1 MAREPV
7 LAVPTRV
14 EGPFGPASLD
24 EVAIVL
30 LGALA
35 AILVLAGAGEPGN
48 SVALASG
55 SVLGAA
61 SLVLVARR
69 SMELFVLVVLVLRPA
84 VDGLHESEGW
94 TITDPSTV
102 LAAVFIAVSAVW
114 WIRRVLRGERHPR
127 SWAGLALTALLLAAC
142 VATLGSEVPGR
153 SVVETARLGTAV
165 LMFFVVDRL
174 CERTGR
180 PDRFVAAVLGAAVIP
195 VAVTLFGPA
204 FGLDRF
210 EVKDGIERAIATFT
224 QSNPLGHF
232 LVIVLLILAA
242 FVLARTGRPRVL
254 AAAAAVPV
262 GVALVL
268 TYTRLAWISVVVGI
282 VVMLWVARRRWLL
295 PALAVALVAV
305 VLVSPDVG
313 RRIDRLT
320 TPNATI
326 TGSETGFGWRLG
338 QWGDVLDLVH
348 RNPVTGVGPD
358 GVAAALANGQP
369 PHNDVLRALA
379 EMGILGLATYTA
391 VLVALVGVAVGARR
405 RAAGPRSTT
414 IALAFAGVVSAFVVT
429 SLAAN
434 LMGQVVLLWYVLAL
448 AAAAAWVG
456 RHGAVLTAPPPAGA
470 IPDPIGDPLADP
482 SLPAARMVAG

>member
-14 EGPFGPASLD
+14 GGPLGPASLD
-24 EVAIVL
+24 ELAIVL

-35 AILVLAGAGEPGN
+35 TILVLAGAGEPGN

-61 SLVLVARR
+61 ALALLALR

-84 VDGLHESEGW
+84 IDGLHGSEEW
-94 TITDPSTV
+94 MTTVPSTV
-102 LAAVFIAVSAVW
+102 LAAVFIAVSVVW
-114 WIRRVLRGERHPR
+114 WVRRVLCGERHPA

-153 SVVETARLGTAV
+153 SAVETARLGTAV

-174 CERTGR
+174 CEETGR
-180 PDRFVAAVLGAAVIP
+180 PDRFVAAVLGAAVVP
-195 VAVTLFGPA
+195 VAVALIGPA
-204 FGLDRF
+204 VGLDRF

-224 QSNPLGHF
+224 QSNPFGHF
-232 LVIVLLILAA
+232 LVIVLLSLAA
-242 FVLARTGRPRVL
+242 FVLVREGRTRLL
-254 AAAAAVPV
+254 AVAAAVPV

-282 VVMLWVARRRWLL
+282 VIMLWVARRRWLL
-295 PALAVALVAV
+295 PALAVALVSI
-305 VLVSPDVG
+305 VLASPDVG
-313 RRIDRLT
+313 RRIVRLT
-320 TPNATI
+320 APNAEVS
-326 TGSETGFGWRLG
+326 GSNTGFGWRLG

-348 RNPVTGVGPD
+348 RNPVTGIGPD
-358 GVAAALANGQP
+358 GVAATLANGQP

-391 VLVALVGVAVGARR
+391 VLVALVGVAVGAWR
-405 RAAGPRSTT
+405 RAVGSRSTT
-414 IALAFAGVVSAFVVT
+414 IALAFVGVMTAFVVT

-434 LMGQVVLLWYVLAL
+434 LLGQVVLLWYVLAL

-456 RHGAVLTAPPPAGA
+456 RHGAVLPAPPPASA
-470 IPDPIGDPLADP
+470 VPEPAGDPVGDP

>member
-7 LAVPTRV
+7 LAVSTR
-14 EGPFGPASLD
+14 FGGALGSASLD
-24 EVAIVL
+24 ELAIVL

-55 SVLGAA
+55 SVLGAVA
-61 SLVLVARR
+61 LVLVARR

-102 LAAVFIAVSAVW
+102 LAAVFIAVSAAW
-114 WIRRVLRGERHPR
+114 WIGRALRGRRHPR
-127 SWAGLALTALLLAAC
+127 SCVGLALAALVLAAC
-142 VATLGSEVPGR
+142 IATLGSDVPGR
-153 SVVETARLGTAV
+153 SVVETARLATAV

-174 CERTGR
+174 CEQTGR
-180 PDRFVAAVLGAAVIP
+180 PDRFLAAVLGAAVIP
-195 VAVTLFGPA
+195 VAVALFGPL

-210 EVKDGIERAIATFT
+210 EVKDGIERAISTFT

-242 FVLARTGRPRVL
+242 SVLTRPGRQRLL
-254 AAAAAVPV
+254 AGGAAVPV
-262 GVALVL
+262 VVALVL
-268 TYTRLAWISVVVGI
+268 TYTRLAWIALVVGI

-295 PALAVALVAV
+295 PALAIVLVAV
-305 VLVSPDVG
+305 VVLSPDVS

-320 TPNATI
+320 TANSEI
-326 TGSETGFGWRLG
+326 SGSTSGFAWRLG
-338 QWGDVLDLVH
+338 QWSDVLDLAD
-348 RNPVTGVGPD
+348 RNPVTGIGPD
-358 GVAAALANGQP
+358 GVAAALPNGQP
-369 PHNDVLRALA
+369 PHNDVLRAFA
-379 EMGILGLATYTA
+379 EMGILGLATYAA
-391 VLVALVGVAVGARR
+391 VLVALVGTAVAAWR
-405 RAAGPRSTT
+405 RARGPTATT

-434 LMGQVVLLWYVLAL
+434 LLGQVVLLWYVLAP

-456 RHGAVLTAPPPAGA
+456 RHGAVHPAAPPAAVASQPSADLA
-470 IPDPIGDPLADP
+470 PDAT
-482 SLPAARMVAG
+482 LPTARMVAG

>member
-7 LAVPTRV
+7 LAVPTRP
-14 EGPFGPASLD
+14 GHPFGPASLD
-24 EVAIVL
+24 ELAIVL

-61 SLVLVARR
+61 ALVLLARR

-84 VDGLHESEGW
+84 VDGLHESDGW
-94 TITDPSTV
+94 TVTDPSTA
-102 LAAVFIAVSAVW
+102 LAAVFIGVSAVW
-114 WIRRVLRGERHPR
+114 WIGRALRGERHPR
-127 SWAGLALTALLLAAC
+127 SWVGLALTALLLAAC

-153 SVVETARLGTAV
+153 SVVETARLGTAA

-174 CERTGR
+174 CEQNGR

-195 VAVTLFGPA
+195 VAVALVGPLV
-204 FGLDRF
+204 GLDRF
-210 EVKDGIERAIATFT
+210 EVKDGTERAISTFT

-232 LVIVLLILAA
+232 LVVVLLILAA
-242 FVLARTGRPRVL
+242 FVLIRPGRPRLL
-254 AAAAAVPV
+254 AGAAAVPV
-262 GVALVL
+262 VVVLVM
-268 TYTRLAWISVVVGI
+268 TYTRLAWIALVVGI
-282 VVMLWVARRRWLL
+282 VAMLWIAHRRWLL
-295 PALAVALVAV
+295 PALAIVLVAV
-305 VLVSPDVG
+305 VVLSPDVA

-320 TPNATI
+320 TANSEVS
-326 TGSETGFGWRLG
+326 GSTSGFGWRLG
-338 QWGDVLDLVH
+338 QWSDVLDLAE
-348 RNPVTGVGPD
+348 RNPVTGIGPD
-358 GVAAALANGQP
+358 GVAAALPNGQP
-369 PHNDVLRALA
+369 PHNDVLRAFT

-391 VLVALVGVAVGARR
+391 VLVALVGAAVRAWR
-405 RAAGPRSTT
+405 RAHGPRATT
-414 IALAFAGVVSAFVVT
+414 IALAFAGVVPAFVVT

-434 LMGQVVLLWYVLAL
+434 LLGQVVLLWYVLAL

-456 RHGAVLTAPPPAGA
+456 RHGTVLSGPPPASA
-470 IPDPIGDPLADP
+470 EPQPAVDRTPDP